1 MQGDTNPE
9 KLDSDELEQFQ
20 MDKDLNKKLAE
31 FIGAQVDIISK
42 TEMVFAFTNNMVKK
56 IIFYSE
62 EPDSYLMLF
71 YFGLGK
77 ELAAY
82 ATAEPKRPCYFKR
95 LNTMIELI
103 QKNSR
108 SGSQSPTEITLHFKK
123 GIKYE

>member
-9 KLDSDELEQFQ
+9 KLNSEELEQFQ
-20 MDKDLNKKLAE
+20 MDKDLKKKLGE

-42 TEMVFAFTNNMVKK
+42 TEMAFAFTTNMIKK

-71 YFGLGK
+71 YFGPGR
-77 ELAAY
+77 ELVAY
-82 ATAEPKRPCYFKR
+82 ATAEPKRPYYFKR
-95 LNTMIELI
+95 VNTMLELI

-108 SGSQSPTEITLHFKK
+108 AADESPTEITLYFKK
-123 GIKYE
+123 GIKHE